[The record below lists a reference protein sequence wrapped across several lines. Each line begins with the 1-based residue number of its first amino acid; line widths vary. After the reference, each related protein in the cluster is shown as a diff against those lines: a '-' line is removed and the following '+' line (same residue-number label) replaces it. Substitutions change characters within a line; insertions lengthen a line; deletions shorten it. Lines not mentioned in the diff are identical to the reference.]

1 MNKNDLIKKLEDLDL
16 PEVELPGHQRRLKMA
31 LLTSD
36 YFKKQTTMTLIK
48 RFAPIGAVA
57 VITLFVVIGV
67 NYSKNPSLVDEQSSG
82 LLEEPLGDSSPI
94 TRILDGISPKQAW
107 AKEII
112 EKSTEV
118 VRTADALP
126 SLAVTK
132 RVGGATEVSVTVSKD
147 DYLNFLKEARQ
158 SKDLA
163 YIGDKVLPDGKKVRV
178 LLYTL
183 DYSETNTSPQYAA
196 LLGIDDD
203 DIPVVRIVYD
213 TKTMGGVMF
222 EKGPSNGK
230 SVEEMMNF
238 WTDNLENQPQE
249 QQEQTD
255 FKTIQK

>member
-1 MNKNDLIKKLEDLDL
+1 MNKNDLIKKLENLDL
-16 PEVELPGHQRRLKMA
+16 PQVELSSHRHRLKTA
-31 LLTSD
+31 LLNSG

-48 RFAPIGAVA
+48 KLAPVGAVA
-57 VITLFVVIGV
+57 VIALFVVIGG
-67 NYSKNPSLVDEQSSG
+67 NYSKNPSSVDEQSVDD
-82 LLEEPLGDSSPI
+82 LLQQPLGNSSPI
-94 TRILDGISPKQAW
+94 SHILDGISPRQAW
-107 AKEII
+107 AKEIV
-112 EKSTEV
+112 EKSAEV
-118 VRTADALP
+118 VRTADTLP

-163 YIGDKVLPDGKKVRV
+163 YIGDKILSDGKKVRV

-196 LLGIDDD
+196 LLGIDDN

-222 EKGPSNGK
+222 EKGPSSGK
-230 SVEEMMNF
+230 SAEGMMNF
-238 WTDNLENQPQE
+238 WTDNLENQPQD
-249 QQEQTD
+249 QID
-255 FKTIQK
+255 FKAIQK